1 MKKDNHTSKLQF
13 AKTVI
18 VELNDDQLH
27 GNQWWCRRF
36 NRLAFDWM
44 FMYLDYKNDTTDGSI
59 KHTMKKQNS
68 YDRLA
73 FNKAVVAELD
83 TQILAT
89 VNGGTSYLTVVGPT
103 VIFTIQI
110 MDTVPA
116 ID

>member
-1 MKKDNHTSKLQF
+1 
-13 AKTVI
+13 
-18 VELNDDQLH
+18 
-27 GNQWWCRRF
+27 
-36 NRLAFDWM
+36 
-44 FMYLDYKNDTTDGSI
+44 
-59 KHTMKKQNS
+59 MKKQNS